1 MDFNRETTL
10 VATLG
15 GQPQVVTFALDALLA
30 RGVEITHLLL
40 IHFASDVP
48 RLQTAIRKV
57 ASEVGGPR
65 YAKRPLRLTLFPVA
79 TDTDS
84 LTDIHDETDAHTAWE
99 AINGLIIS
107 LKEAHHTLHVCV
119 SGGRRILGF
128 MTMSVSMLH
137 FGHQDRLWHMY
148 TPEPWLERCR
158 EGALMHL
165 PPRTGFN
172 LIQVPMMPWGSYFP
186 ALRQLAR
193 PLPEDTDVLAGPRHL
208 LDAAERERCTAV
220 LRRLTERQRDVLF
233 AFAEGLH
240 PQQVA
245 AKLVITLK
253 TVDSHKT
260 VILAECRNAWNL
272 PEAEWLDYRFVADKF
287 ENLAPTG

>member
-1 MDFNRETTL
+1 MDLNRETTL
-10 VATLG
+10 VTTLG

-30 RGVEITHLLL
+30 RGVAITHLLL
-40 IHFASDVP
+40 IHFASEAP
-48 RLQTAIRKV
+48 RLQEAIHKVTA
-57 ASEVGGPR
+57 EVESSWYG
-65 YAKRPLRLTLFPVA
+65 KRPLRLTLFPVA
-79 TDTDS
+79 TETDA
-84 LTDIHDETDAHTAWE
+84 LADIHNEADAHTAWE
-99 AINGLIIS
+99 AINGLIIG
-107 LKEAHHTLHVCV
+107 LKEAHHTLHVCI
-119 SGGRRILGF
+119 SGGRRILGL

-148 TPEPWLERCR
+148 TPESWLARSR

-165 PPRTGFN
+165 PPDTGFN

-186 ALRQLAR
+186 VLRQLAR
-193 PLPEDTDVLAGPRHL
+193 PLPADVDVLAGPRHL
-208 LDAAERERCTAV
+208 LDMAERERCTAV
-220 LRRLTERQRDVLF
+220 RRRLTERQQEVLF

-245 AKLVITLK
+245 EKLVISLK

-272 PEAEWLDYRFVADKF
+272 PDGEWLDYRFIADKF
-287 ENLAPTG
+287 EGLPV